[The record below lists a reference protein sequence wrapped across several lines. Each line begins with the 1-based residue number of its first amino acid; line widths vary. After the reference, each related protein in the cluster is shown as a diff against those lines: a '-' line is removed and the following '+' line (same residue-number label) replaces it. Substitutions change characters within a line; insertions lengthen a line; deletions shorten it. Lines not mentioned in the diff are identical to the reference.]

1 MVSNDAQIA
10 LRSAL
15 AYLYPSKADAERIA
29 TDAGLNTTLIDFSAK
44 AINNWN
50 SIVQEATKQ
59 NRLDALLK
67 VVATEYGSNPDFQQA
82 YQLYH
87 QSIEPT
93 INGSNG
99 PTVSSGSTGPKSGRL
114 VRILFLAANPRETP
128 ALQLDEEV
136 RAIDQALR
144 LANYRDAFDLET
156 QWAVRYNEL
165 SGHLLRYQPD
175 IVHFSGHGSSAGE
188 IILLDQQ
195 GSSHLVSAQ
204 ALGKLFALLK
214 DNIRCVVLNA
224 CYSESQAQAIAQ
236 QIDTVVG
243 MTTAIGDQ
251 AAISFATAFYQGLG
265 YGRSVQTAFDL
276 GCLQID
282 LANLS
287 EQDTPKL
294 LHSPGCDP
302 TKLTLVQ
309 QTS

>member
-1 MVSNDAQIA
+1 MASNDVLIA

-15 AYLYPSKADAERIA
+15 INLYPSEADAERIA
-29 TDAGLNTTLIDFSAK
+29 TDAGLNTTLIAFSAK

-50 SIVQEATKQ
+50 IILQEATKQ
-59 NRLDALLK
+59 QRLDALLK
-67 VVATEYGSNPDFQQA
+67 VVATEYGSNPAFQQA
-82 YQLYH
+82 YQLYR
-87 QSIEPT
+87 QSAELTSNVSSGPAA
-93 INGSNG
+93 NNG
-99 PTVSSGSTGPKSGRL
+99 PTTPKGGRL

-156 QWAVRYNEL
+156 QWAVRYSDL

-175 IVHFSGHGSSAGE
+175 IVHFSGHGSNAGE

-195 GSSHLVSAQ
+195 GAAHPVSAQ

-224 CYSESQAQAIAQ
+224 CYSEIQAQAIAQ

-251 AAISFATAFYQGLG
+251 AAINFATAFYQGLG

-294 LHSPGCDP
+294 LHSPDCDP

-309 QTS
+309 PTS